1 MKEEEFLKEIGP
13 KYALTNRAMEIV
25 KADLEYGLLPE
36 EIEKYLTEP
45 GEKAMEFYSQCIHAG
60 MPEDTI
66 KILTEN
72 GLNIMQKKV
81 LFEYWEKGVSDSVLE
96 KVAMDKEKAHV
107 MNKKLNGVLTTQ
119 FGESEIRDMLETIL
133 EKLEMQS
140 SEQGKGETKVQEL
153 SEIKQVVETPPE
165 EDPEFVVPTPKEI
178 VQERN
183 TFQPVTEP
191 EIEWQHIPDNS
202 KRLVTKIFEN
212 RIKKSSKKQLFQLLI
227 KKKLEADQICEI
239 KNGYAKGLT
248 EEQLCDMIQAHLSAT
263 KMAEIVDLAVL
274 VNRQKEE

>member
-45 GEKAMEFYSQCIHAG
+45 GEEAMEFYSQCIHAG
-60 MPEDTI
+60 VSEDMI

-81 LFEYWEKGVSDSVLE
+81 LLEYHEKGVSNPILE
-96 KVAMDKEKAHV
+96 KVAMSKEKAHV
-107 MNKKLNGVLTTQ
+107 MKKKLDEVLTTQ
-119 FGESEIRDMLETIL
+119 SGESEIRDMLEAIL
-133 EKLEMQS
+133 DKLEMQS
-140 SEQGKGETKVQEL
+140 PGQGKEEIKEQEL
-153 SEIKQVVETPPE
+153 SEIKQAIENDPKE
-165 EDPEFVVPTPKEI
+165 EPEFVVSTPKEI
-178 VQERN
+178 LQERN
-183 TFQPVTEP
+183 IIQPDIEP
-191 EIEWQHIPDNS
+191 KIQWQHSSDNS

-248 EEQLCDMIQAHLSAT
+248 EEQLCDMIQAHLPAT
-263 KMAEIVDLAVL
+263 KMAEIIELAVL